1 VTAECILIIYSDAE
15 MRGALENVL
24 SSHDY
29 TVLTTASGSE
39 GLRRAMHD
47 APDLVLVDSELP
59 EMTGLDVVEAW
70 QREGY
75 DLPFILTADAS
86 ASDLVGRAVRLGA
99 RAYIPRPY
107 SLSLVLEW
115 VERALHEVR
124 LRQERDM
131 LAEQLTQANQ
141 RLQWQLQ
148 ELNALF
154 AVGHSVTSVQDL
166 EQVLARIVEVA
177 TYMARAEEGSLML
190 LDGDTGEL
198 VLRAARNM
206 DEQVAQGLRVL
217 VTDSLAGRVVR
228 TGRPVLLSGE
238 GLKKVATAYLVKS
251 LLMAPL
257 RVPER
262 GVVGVLMVAHRTHE
276 QVFTEPDLLLLSA
289 LADYAAVAID
299 NAELLVN
306 LKTEKQKLEA
316 ILRETQDAVLVID
329 DQGRVLRCNMATRLA
344 LGLKDVEMVG
354 QPVQTVIHDQDLLDL
369 MMYFRQPN
377 QPAVTEVSLSDG
389 RILNAHISPV
399 EGVGAVVVMQ
409 DITHLKELDRI
420 KSEFVSTVSHDLRT
434 PLTTIQ
440 GYIDLLPRAGPLTE
454 QQEVFIARVQRSLSA
469 ITQLVS
475 DLLDMG
481 RVEAGFDL
489 EMGVVELGPIVR
501 EAVAELR
508 PAADAKI
515 HSLQIQAP
523 KDLSPIRGNL
533 RRLRQ
538 VMSNLVSN
546 AIKYTPAGGR
556 ITVAVSEGEH
566 HVSIRVM
573 DDGIGIPLADQP
585 YIFDKFFRVDAPET
599 YDIPGTGLGLSIV
612 KSVVEKHGGRVWV
625 ESAPGEGSTF
635 TVLLPK

>member
-1 VTAECILIIYSDAE
+1 VTTERILIMDSNSE
-15 MRGALENVL
+15 TRGALEGVL
-24 SSHDY
+24 SSRGY
-29 TVLTTASGSE
+29 TVLTAANGAE
-39 GLRRAMHD
+39 GLRRAIHD
-47 APDLVLVDSELP
+47 APDLVLIDAELP
-59 EMTGLDVVEAW
+59 DLAGLDVVETW
-70 QREGY
+70 RREGY
-75 DLPFILTADAS
+75 DLPFILAADAG
-86 ASDLVGRAVRLGA
+86 ASDQAGRAMQLGA
-99 RAYIPRPY
+99 RAYVPKPCSPTMI
-107 SLSLVLEW
+107 LEW
-115 VERALHEVR
+115 VERALHEMR

-190 LDGDTGEL
+190 LDADTGEL
-198 VLRAARNM
+198 VLRAARNV
-206 DEQVAQGLRVL
+206 DEQVAQGLRVP
-217 VTDSLAGRVVR
+217 VTDSLAGRVVH

-251 LLMAPL
+251 LLMVPL
-257 RVPER
+257 RVPGR
-262 GVVGVLMVAHRTHE
+262 GVGGVLMVANRAHGR
-276 QVFTEPDLLLLSA
+276 VFSEADLHLLSA

-306 LKTEKQKLEA
+306 LRTEKQKLEA

-329 DQGRVLRCNMATRLA
+329 DQNQVLLCNLAARLA
-344 LGLKDVEMVG
+344 LGLENVEVIG
-354 QPVQTVIHDQDLLDL
+354 QPVQAVVRNQDLLDL
-369 MMYFRQPN
+369 GQIHC
-377 QPAVTEVSLSDG
+377 PAMTEVALSDG
-389 RILNAHISPV
+389 RILNAHFSPV
-399 EGVGAVVVMQ
+399 EGIGAVIVMQ

-489 EMGVVELGPIVR
+489 EMGVIELGPVVR

-508 PAADAKI
+508 PAADAKAQ
-515 HSLQIQAP
+515 SLHIQMP
-523 KDLSPIRGNL
+523 EDLSPIRGNL

-546 AIKYTPAGGR
+546 AVKYTPHGGH
-556 ITVAVSEGEH
+556 ITVNVTEGENH
-566 HVSIRVM
+566 LSIRVI

-585 YIFDKFFRVDAPET
+585 YVFDKFFRVDAPET

-612 KSVVEKHGGRVWV
+612 KSVIEKHGGRVWV